1 MKKIALMLMITML
14 TLTSVFAVSASA
26 ETAETANYTVGDVDK
41 DGSVT
46 VIDSTL
52 IQRFLVS
59 IDIDEDVKTTLPTLG
74 DVDLSGDVNVL
85 DSTSIQKGLIGNMP
99 VNETAVSTGA
109 QATKLDNARLCYDT
123 FKAYGLDNIRIAA
136 LLTVFD
142 WQSCIDPKT
151 VEGTY
156 VKSFDLTTDYLTEIH
171 EKYTADTTDTSHN
184 EAYSRISDDGKEI
197 HYCPGIGLLGWTN
210 DKASELKA
218 YAADRGEDWRNL
230 NVQLDAIINGI
241 GLNSNLNNYKNMNIN
256 SIEEAVQYVH
266 GALIYGYKW
275 GIKDSRTDDTL
286 YYRADTWLTQCEAW
300 SADI

>member
-1 MKKIALMLMITML
+1 MKKIVAMLVITML

-59 IDIDEDVKTTLPTLG
+59 IDIDEKVKTTLPTLG

-85 DSTSIQKGLIGNMP
+85 DSTSIQKGLIGNMS
-99 VNETAVSTGA
+99 VNETTASTGA
-109 QATKLDNARLCYDT
+109 QTTKLDNARLCYDT
-123 FKAYGLDNIRIAA
+123 FKAYGLDDTRIAA

-142 WQSCIDPKT
+142 WASSIDPAT

-156 VKSFDLTTDYLTEIH
+156 TKSFGLTTDYLTEGY
-171 EKYTADTTDTSHN
+171 EDYTADTTSTSHN

-197 HYCPGIGLLGWTN
+197 HYCPGLGILGWS
-210 DKASELKA
+210 DDLKK
-218 YAADRGEDWRNL
+218 YAEDRGEDWRSL
-230 NVQLDAIINGI
+230 RLQLDAVINGI
-241 GLNSNLNNYKNMNIN
+241 GLSSNLDDYKHMTIN
-256 SIEEAVQYVH
+256 SVEEAVQYVH
-266 GALIYGYKW
+266 GALIYGYNW